1 MFASYMLHTWIMAS
15 ILAMATGILGY
26 FVILWRSVFAAHA
39 LPLAAF
45 PGAAA
50 APLLGISPL
59 WGLFFFSG
67 LGVLFLRLF
76 SLLGRKDIA
85 MGLLLTTFLALGGL
99 LLSMGQ
105 EYSAAVFSLLF
116 GEILG
121 ISGRSFLPMVLIA
134 LLVLLLVL
142 ANFRS
147 LLLQSVSPA
156 LAAAAGIS
164 RSRLDWLVLALL
176 ALVTA
181 GALPIVGTL
190 LTFTLLVSPAASAQ
204 RLCSHPF
211 WSLVLSVFL
220 AETMTWLSIA
230 MAFWTNW
237 PPGFFVGTLGAVLFL
252 LSHLTARFR
261 SGLRPSA
268 DTAGR
273 PGLSSDPA

>member
-15 ILAMATGILGY
+15 ILALATGILGY

-39 LPLAAF
+39 MPLAAF

-50 APLLGISPL
+50 ASLLGISPL
-59 WGLFFFSG
+59 WGLLFFSG
-67 LGVLFLRLF
+67 LGVIFLRFF
-76 SLLGRKDIA
+76 SLLGRRDVA

-99 LLSMGQ
+99 LLSMGH

-121 ISGRSFLPMVLIA
+121 ISSSTFLPMILIA

-147 LLLQSVSPA
+147 LLLLSASPA
-156 LAAAAGIS
+156 LAAAAGMS
-164 RSRLDWLVLALL
+164 RSRLDWLVLVLL
-176 ALVTA
+176 AMVTA
-181 GALPIVGTL
+181 GALPVVGTL

-220 AETMTWLSIA
+220 AEMMTWLSIA
-230 MAFWTNW
+230 LAFWTNW
-237 PPGFFVGTLGAVLFL
+237 PLGFFVGILGAVLFSL
-252 LSHLTARFR
+252 GHLAGRFR
-261 SGLRPSA
+261 SGL
-268 DTAGR
+268 
-273 PGLSSDPA
+273 SSQQA